1 LIKTRRYCVDFKKSR
16 LTVLEI
22 IYVSPSFFNK
32 INYLKIMKKFIFSV
46 LAISFVLNASAQKF
60 FTKDAKVAFDATS
73 ASSPEKIAAV
83 NPKGT
88 LVVDMATGKME
99 SAILIKGFHFE
110 QALMEEHFNENYM
123 ETSKFAKANFAGDI
137 VDFKTAINLAKDGDY
152 TATVK
157 GKLTIHG
164 VTKDV
169 ETKGTFTVK
178 GGKLTGAKSSFKAPL
193 TDYKI
198 AIPSVVKD
206 KIAKDAKIDFSGTLQ
221 LLK

>member
-1 LIKTRRYCVDFKKSR
+1 
-16 LTVLEI
+16 
-22 IYVSPSFFNK
+22 
-32 INYLKIMKKFIFSV
+32 MKKFIFSV
-46 LAISFVLNASAQKF
+46 LALSFVLNASAQKF
-60 FTKDAKVAFDATS
+60 FSKDAKVAFDATS

-99 SAILIKGFHFE
+99 SGILVKGFHFE

-123 ETSKFAKANFAGDI
+123 ESAKFAKANFAGDI
-137 VDFKTAINLAKDGDY
+137 VDFKTINLAKDGDY

-164 VTKDV
+164 ITKDT

-178 GGKLTGAKSSFKAPL
+178 GGKLTGAKASFKAPL
-193 TDYKI
+193 ADFKI

-206 KIAKDAKIDFSGTLQ
+206 KIAKDAKIDFTATLQ